1 MMDHK
6 IINFATFAA
15 VAFAVIGVF
24 SVVSDLVLRERTRI
38 KNRLRDQLGLGPDGH
53 SRKSDFMK
61 DLKLLRAET
70 TRRAPLLWQRFTS
83 MVAQSGLQVSP
94 ERIVQIAGTVA
105 LLGAVGGMT
114 FTRLWPIAGLAAI
127 VGFAAPFLYVAIKRQ
142 ARINTLRRQ
151 LPEAFELMSRAVR
164 AGQTMS
170 GAMALVATQLKAPL
184 SEEFACC
191 CEQQNYGLSREVT
204 LQELARRT
212 NVIEL
217 QLFVVAMLVHG
228 TSGGNPVEI
237 LDNLS
242 EVVRKRIRMVG
253 KVRALTSEG
262 RLQAVVLSILPL
274 GAFVAIYVLNRSYA
288 QLLLDR
294 PQLLVGVLVS
304 QALGALWI
312 RRIINFEY

>member
-1 MMDHK
+1 MDHK
-6 IINFATFAA
+6 IVNFATFAA

-24 SVVSDLVLRERTRI
+24 SVVSDLVLREKARI
-38 KNRLRDQLGLGPDGH
+38 KDRIRDQLGLGSAGQA
-53 SRKSDFMK
+53 RTSDFLK

-70 TRRAPLLWQRFTS
+70 SRRAPLLWQRLTA
-83 MVAQSGLQVSP
+83 MVAQSGVQAAP
-94 ERIVQIAGTVA
+94 ERIVQIAGTAA
-105 LLGAVGGMT
+105 LLGAVLGIT
-114 FTRLWPIAGLAAI
+114 LTRLWPIALLAAI
-127 VGFAAPFLYVAIKRQ
+127 VGFAAPLLYVSIKRQ
-142 ARINTLRRQ
+142 ARIHALRMQ

-170 GAMALVATQLKAPL
+170 GAMSLVATQLKPPL

-191 CEQQNYGLSREVT
+191 CQQQNYGLPREVT

-212 NVIEL
+212 NVMEL

-262 RLQAVVLSILPL
+262 RLQAVILSILPL

-294 PQLLVGVLVS
+294 PRLLVAVLVS
-304 QALGALWI
+304 QALGTLWI
-312 RRIINFEY
+312 RRIVNFEY